1 MWKTRSIIKIFLLL
15 LPSLYFVYKGIYDNY
30 SDRLSIQYV
39 IEIFIN
45 IAPVTTFFILDAT
58 LVNRQNR
65 WFLSF
70 VQSSFYVYVYFL
82 VNYTILYIPF
92 SHFLFQSP
100 IYDFKQMQLNF
111 NLVPFHT
118 IFVESTTMLHLVG
131 NFVLL
136 LPLGIYIPLLYN
148 MKRMSN
154 IIKLIF
160 LVALGI
166 EIIQLLF
173 SSIDSIY
180 NEFPYRKA
188 FDIDDLLLNTLGGL
202 IGVELYKFLV
212 SPLHSILNTKFKA
225 FNKSLT

>member
-1 MWKTRSIIKIFLLL
+1 MGKIKSVMKIFLLL

-30 SDRLSIQYV
+30 SDRLSFHYS
-39 IEIFIN
+39 IEILLN
-45 IAPVTTFFILDAT
+45 IAPVITFFIVDSILI
-58 LVNRQNR
+58 NRQNR
-65 WFLSF
+65 LFLSF
-70 VQSSFYVYVYFL
+70 AQSSFYVYVYFL

-100 IYDFKQMQLNF
+100 IYTFKQMQLNF
-111 NLVPFHT
+111 NFIPFHT
-118 IFVESTTMLHLVG
+118 IFFESTTMLHLVG

-148 MKRMSN
+148 TKGISK
-154 IIKLIF
+154 ITKWIF
-160 LVALGI
+160 LVTLGI

-202 IGVELYKFLV
+202 VGFGLYKLLV
-212 SPLHSILNTKFKA
+212 SPLYSILNTKVKS